1 MGEVEVAMEEVLELL
16 PGANEADLER
26 MVTALALQVKEPKA
40 GKAVSRKSVLLNTI
54 RRYISSEDL
63 ESEDDEDLEILSRMH
78 TMLEAQLA
86 EKKKHLQEQE
96 KKELENIPTPEK
108 EMIQEDVESKLA
120 EIKRQVRDE
129 VENSGG
135 SEDRERM
142 LLEDALRDIRLRDG
156 WMGTSEAR
164 STPEVAIPQ
173 TLMKP
178 EENLLIEL
186 LKKKAALEK
195 DLERETKKPVSTMD
209 FHKFKLKEF
218 KINGTIGGENEI
230 EYSSLMYQVKE
241 GKTLGYNEKEIQLG
255 IVKGVKDKTLKKF
268 FEINSDLTDEEF
280 YGMIRNH
287 YDVKDSTT
295 LLEEMVT
302 SVQEPKEDIDKF
314 YPETICP
321 FSTGWFKKSY
331 KPS

>member
-1 MGEVEVAMEEVLELL
+1 MEEVLELL

-54 RRYISSEDL
+54 RRYISSEEL
-63 ESEDDEDLEILSRMH
+63 EGEEDNGLEILSRMH

-142 LLEDALRDIRLRDG
+142 LLEDALRDIQLRDG
-156 WMGTSEAR
+156 
-164 STPEVAIPQ
+164 
-173 TLMKP
+173 
-178 EENLLIEL
+178 
-186 LKKKAALEK
+186 
-195 DLERETKKPVSTMD
+195 
-209 FHKFKLKEF
+209 
-218 KINGTIGGENEI
+218 
-230 EYSSLMYQVKE
+230 
-241 GKTLGYNEKEIQLG
+241 
-255 IVKGVKDKTLKKF
+255 
-268 FEINSDLTDEEF
+268 
-280 YGMIRNH
+280 
-287 YDVKDSTT
+287 
-295 LLEEMVT
+295 
-302 SVQEPKEDIDKF
+302 
-314 YPETICP
+314 
-321 FSTGWFKKSY
+321 
-331 KPS
+331 

>member
-63 ESEDDEDLEILSRMH
+63 ESEDDEGLEILARMH

-86 EKKKHLQEQE
+86 EKKRHIQEQE

-108 EMIQEDVESKLA
+108 EMIQENVESRLA
-120 EIKRQVRDE
+120 EIKKQVRDE

-135 SEDRERM
+135 SGGSERM
-142 LLEDALRDIRLRDG
+142 LLEDALRDIQLRDG
-156 WMGTSEAR
+156 WMGKSEAR
-164 STPEVAIPQ
+164 STPEVEVPQ
-173 TLMKP
+173 TLRMKP

-195 DLERETKKPVSTMD
+195 DLERESKKPVSTMD

-241 GKTLGYNEKEIQLG
+241 GKTLGYN
-255 IVKGVKDKTLKKF
+255 
-268 FEINSDLTDEEF
+268 
-280 YGMIRNH
+280 
-287 YDVKDSTT
+287 
-295 LLEEMVT
+295 
-302 SVQEPKEDIDKF
+302 
-314 YPETICP
+314 
-321 FSTGWFKKSY
+321 
-331 KPS
+331 